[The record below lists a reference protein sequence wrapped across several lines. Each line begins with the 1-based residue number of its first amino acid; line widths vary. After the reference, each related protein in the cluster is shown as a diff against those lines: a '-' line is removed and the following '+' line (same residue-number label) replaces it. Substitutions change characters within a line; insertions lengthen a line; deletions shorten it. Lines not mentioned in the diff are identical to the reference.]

1 VRTRVLALTLA
12 AVATACTHAPS
23 SQPGPQTLS
32 IVPVA
37 STASPSPL
45 VEVRIGLVRAVIPR
59 SWDARTLPTSKV
71 PTEGFVASPD
81 LAGWEHG
88 AAHVQGIEA
97 FWVDIG
103 RLQIPTDY
111 YYLAAKNASFGQL
124 DRAGRCGRVRPTVL
138 ANHPPDYTGQS
149 FSPGDF
155 VASAAGRC
163 VAGGRPTHWAYMVAA
178 PGFGPL
184 RHIGIP
190 TSGLYVVVADVAGPR
205 SATMLDEMMRGA
217 RFSSA
222 TVAQLLQAA
231 HQPNA

>member
-1 VRTRVLALTLA
+1 MRARVLALGLA
-12 AVATACTHAPS
+12 AVATACTRAPLP
-23 SQPGPQTLS
+23 QPGPQTLS

-45 VEVRIGLVRAVIPR
+45 AEVRIGLVRAVIPR
-59 SWDARTLPTSKV
+59 SWQASTLPDSRV
-71 PTEGFVASPD
+71 PAEGFVASPD
-81 LAGWEHG
+81 LAGWERG

-124 DRAGRCGRVRPTVL
+124 DQSRSCERVRPTVL
-138 ANHPPDYTGQS
+138 ANHPPDYTGRH

-163 VAGGRPTHWAYMVAA
+163 VTNGRSSHWAYMVAA

-184 RHIGIP
+184 RHVGIP
-190 TSGLYVVVADVAGPR
+190 TSGLYVVMADVAGPQ
-205 SATMLDEMMRGA
+205 SETMLNEMMEGA
-217 RFSSA
+217 RFNSA

-231 HQPNA
+231 HQPNT

>member
-1 VRTRVLALTLA
+1 VRTKVLALALA
-12 AVATACTHAPS
+12 AVATACSHAPQ
-23 SQPGPQTLS
+23 SQPASQTLS
-32 IVPVA
+32 IVPFSA
-37 STASPSPL
+37 PASPSPL
-45 VEVRIGLVRAVIPR
+45 AEVRIGLVRAVIPR
-59 SWDARTLPTSKV
+59 SWQASTIPTSRV
-71 PTEGFVASPD
+71 PVEGFVASPD

-97 FWVDIG
+97 FWVDIA

-124 DRAGRCGRVRPTVL
+124 DQSGVCDRVRPTVV
-138 ANHPPDYTGQS
+138 ANHPPDYTGQH

-163 VAGGRPTHWAYMVAA
+163 ITDGRSSHWAYMVAA

-190 TSGLYVVVADVAGPR
+190 TSGLYVVMADVSGPR
-205 SATMLDEMMRGA
+205 SGAMLDEMMNGA
-217 RFSSA
+217 RFDTASIS
-222 TVAQLLQAA
+222 QLLQAA
-231 HQPNA
+231 HQPST